1 MKIAKK
7 LTALFLAL
15 AMALSLCTVAMADGS
30 GKPVATR
37 ATEKPSTIQSVTI
50 GGTTAVYQVDGYGT
64 TANPTYDDTQ
74 VFIRATLPSA
84 TTEEDLKSLNVTIN
98 LVGRATISGGTLQS
112 AGTWS
117 STGTSNRVYT
127 AAGVNFLNESYTI
140 VIGGT
145 TYIIAAGIEDNDQAH
160 ETIPSGDPLAVSNV
174 TFNNTAAEVYRTT
187 VQNPCMGNPYFV
199 DNPVA
204 AENDWT
210 FCNYVISASNVSG
223 ATTTSDV
230 SVAFTKNASATL
242 SGDISGITGTT
253 SVTATANLS
262 GNIPALTVTANGNSR
277 TYVMMVSYASQMITV
292 TFGFDFS
299 ELKGN
304 PTYYTGGVKT
314 QADEIA
320 TAAAAYFNGTFAQ
333 PWGTIQVASGSSVM
347 DVLQA
352 FMLSA
357 GYSEY
362 DADSTYVDCINGLAA
377 FATSGMDGWMYTD
390 TDTGWSTS
398 CNIPMVGA
406 ADYTLSEGDRIT
418 WFYTTDYM
426 TYWG

>member
-15 AMALSLCTVAMADGS
+15 AMALSLCTVAMADSS

-74 VFIRATLPSA
+74 VFIRATLPST
-84 TTEEDLKSLNVTIN
+84 TTEETLKAVTVKVIVTSGN
-98 LVGRATISGGTLQS
+98 TISGGTLQS
-112 AGTWS
+112 AFRKSG
-117 STGTSNRVYT
+117 NVYT
-127 AAGVNFLNESYTI
+127 ANNVNVLNTAYTI

-160 ETIPSGDPLAVSNV
+160 ATIPSGDPLAVSNV
-174 TFNNTAAEVYRTT
+174 TFNNATTAAEVYRTT
-187 VQNPCMGNPYFV
+187 VQNPCMGNPAFT
-199 DNPVA
+199 DSG
-204 AENDWT
+204 WT
-210 FCNYVISASNVSG
+210 FCNYFISASNVPTV
-223 ATTTSDV
+223 TTTSAV
-230 SVAFTKNASATL
+230 PVAFTKNASATL
-242 SGDISGITGTT
+242 SGNISSITGTT
-253 SVTATANLS
+253 SVSATANLS
-262 GNIPALTVTANGNSR
+262 GNAPALTVTVDGNSR
-277 TYVMMVSYASQMITV
+277 TYVMMVSYDSAMITV

-299 ELKGN
+299 ELKG
-304 PTYYTGGVKT
+304 TEYYTGGVKT

-362 DADSTYVDCINGLAA
+362 DADSTYVDCINNLAA

-398 CNIPMVGA
+398 CNVPMVGA
-406 ADYTLSEGDRIT
+406 ADYTLSAGDRIT

>member
-1 MKIAKK
+1 MKITKK

-50 GGTTAVYQVDGYGT
+50 GGVVAVYQVDGYGN

-74 VFIRATLPSA
+74 VFIRATLPST
-84 TTEEDLKSLNVTIN
+84 TTEEELKDMTVVITVTS
-98 LVGRATISGGTLQS
+98 GSSISGGTLRDDAGEFSQS
-112 AGTWS
+112 G
-117 STGTSNRVYT
+117 NVYT
-127 AAGVNFLNESYTI
+127 AEEVDLLNNAYTI

-160 ETIPSGDPLAVSNV
+160 ATISTEDPLAISNV
-174 TFNNTAAEVYRTT
+174 TFNNATTTAEVYRTT

-199 DNPVA
+199 DNPVE
-204 AENDWT
+204 AENGWT
-210 FCNYVISASNVSG
+210 LCNYFISASNVP
-223 ATTTSDV
+223 AVTTTSAV
-230 SVAFTKNASATL
+230 PVTFTKNASATL
-242 SGDISGITGTT
+242 SGNISSITGTT

-299 ELKGN
+299 ELKGT
-304 PTYYTGGVKT
+304 TYYTGDVKT
-314 QADEIA
+314 EADEIA
-320 TAAAAYFNGTFAQ
+320 TAAAAYFNGSFAQ
-333 PWGTIQVASGSSVM
+333 PWGTIQVASGSTVM

-357 GYSEY
+357 SYTEY
-362 DADSTYVDCINGLAA
+362 DPDSTYVESINGLAA
-377 FATSGMDGWMYTD
+377 FDTSGMDGWMYTD
-390 TDTGWSTS
+390 TTDGWSED

-406 ADYTLSEGDRIT
+406 ADYTLSADDRIT
-418 WFYTTDYM
+418 WFYTTNYM

>member
-30 GKPVATR
+30 GKPVATK

-50 GGTTAVYQVDGYGT
+50 GGTTAVYQVDGYGN

-74 VFIRATLPSA
+74 VFIRATLPST
-84 TTEEDLKSLNVTIN
+84 TTEEALKDMTVVITVTSGSSI
-98 LVGRATISGGTLQS
+98 AGGTLRDDAGDFSQS
-112 AGTWS
+112 G
-117 STGTSNRVYT
+117 NVYT
-127 AAGVNFLNESYTI
+127 AEEVDLLNNAYTI

-204 AENDWT
+204 AENGWT

-230 SVAFTKNASATL
+230 SVAFTKNASSTL

-320 TAAAAYFNGTFAQ
+320 TAAAAYFNGTFSQ

-362 DADSTYVDCINGLAA
+362 DADSTYVDCINNLAA

-406 ADYTLSEGDRIT
+406 ADYTLSAGDRIT